1 MITLIYND
9 PPYDDIDNPDR
20 ENTPFG
26 VEADGDYYPIDTL
39 KELLSWIPK
48 DGIYSIG

>member
-20 ENTPFG
+20 GNTPFG
-26 VEADGDYYPIDTL
+26 VDGDYYPIDTL